1 MPRRRWVRLAA
12 LVAGLTVILA
22 GCGNPR
28 VIGNMPGPVREV
40 LNRGTPSGLTIA
52 VAMLKVTGNQGTIG
66 RGKLPGYYTYGPDQ
80 EGDGYYVRFDIPV
93 DQSGIE
99 DRLGYR
105 PDVTSSDTLP
115 GQVYLEMP
123 PLANEAYQRLYFDP
137 STGLAN
143 FDFKLLPD
151 GAVVDES
158 WDAVLVNS

>member
-1 MPRRRWVRLAA
+1 MGRRLWLRLAA
-12 LVAGLTVILA
+12 LGIGLILVLA

-28 VIGNMPGPVREV
+28 VIGNMPWPVRTV
-40 LNRGTPSGLTIA
+40 LNRSTPSGLTIA

-93 DQSGIE
+93 DDGGIE
-99 DRLGYR
+99 EQLGYR
-105 PDVTSSDTLP
+105 PDVIPSETLP

-123 PLANEAYQRLYFDP
+123 PLPNEAYQRLYFDP
-137 STGLAN
+137 STDLAN